1 MDVHSPGVTKR
12 RCDRDDVEAS
22 GGDADEKNKPPS
34 SGVGRVRNLMY
45 SLVLLTLLLST
56 AILFGVTSHKERRA
70 AFVKDLRN
78 PARPLPVLPAL
89 PEHASVMVTGAAGFI
104 GLHTVIALKKQG
116 VRVVGIDSFSDYY
129 SVDLKE
135 RRAAVLRKDWG
146 VSVLNET
153 TCDERGMVDL
163 LVEHNVTHV
172 VHLAAQPGIAKSL
185 EDPVLYIEQNVK
197 CFVTLL
203 QALKSVTRPGLPRGR
218 IQLVYAS
225 SSSVYGTSAL
235 PPFSEEEFAEPA
247 NVYGSTKLQME
258 SLAAVYAQLHGISS
272 VGLRFFTVYGPWTR
286 PDMAVYVFASRI
298 ADGKEITIR
307 GPGIMR
313 DFTYVEDAANAV
325 HLSMKY
331 LSRGGLGTER
341 SAVHEIFN
349 VGTGRQ
355 HRVDAMLSVLEKLMG
370 NKSARRR
377 YANRTAHEMSATGAN
392 LTKVQAA
399 LGYAAGTNLGTGLQA
414 FVRWFEEERRLA
426 WDFDTPRRT

>member
-1 MDVHSPGVTKR
+1 
-12 RCDRDDVEAS
+12 
-22 GGDADEKNKPPS
+22 
-34 SGVGRVRNLMY
+34 
-45 SLVLLTLLLST
+45 
-56 AILFGVTSHKERRA
+56 
-70 AFVKDLRN
+70 
-78 PARPLPVLPAL
+78 
-89 PEHASVMVTGAAGFI
+89 MVTGAAGFI